1 MAASVSDRF
10 DIDATPEQVMR
21 ALEDVERIP
30 EWSSAHKSVEV
41 LTRDDDGRPI
51 RIRMTLSLLGFSD
64 TQIIEHSWT
73 ETSTSWTLVE
83 SSMQRSQDG
92 EYALEPTERGT
103 RVHVTMSL
111 EPKVP
116 VPGFVLKRGQ
126 KHAVEAVRKG
136 LTEFVLSNYA

>member
-64 TQIIEHSWT
+64 TQTIEHSWT
-73 ETSTSWTLVE
+73 ESSTSWTLVE
-83 SSMQRSQDG
+83 SSVQRSQDG